1 MVEGCVQKWEEIRG
15 ERCKFWPAQVAPGL
29 PEKVLPA
36 GVEIRLRSRPLSETE
51 FRLGVL
57 TGGLEIG
64 GKFRPNRGPDLEYG
78 GVHANVWMAPLV
90 GLPLCCE
97 E

>member
-1 MVEGCVQKWEEIRG
+1 MGGNPG

-51 FRLGVL
+51 FRFGVL

-78 GVHANVWMAPLV
+78 GVHANVWMAPPV
-90 GLPLCCE
+90 GMPLCCE